1 MQDNTLYFETLH
13 SSYGQYFEIDKLL
26 YEQKTDQWHLSI
38 FENARFGRVMA
49 LNGAIQTT
57 EADEF
62 VYHEMLTHV
71 PVLAH
76 GKVKSL
82 LIIGGGDGGILR
94 EVVKH
99 KAIERIVMVEID
111 GAVVDMC
118 KSWLPNHSA
127 GAYDDPRVELVIAD
141 GMDYVA
147 TTEACFDVIISDCTD
162 PVGPGEVLFSSDFY
176 AGCKRCLNDGGIF
189 VAQNGVPF
197 MQVESLQ
204 DTVRRMSSYS
214 RECWFYTAAVPT
226 YIGGTMAF
234 AWATDNLEARK
245 LELAT
250 LEARFNESGISTRY
264 YTPALHQASFVLPKY
279 VEQAIRSAMTV
290 TA

>member
-1 MQDNTLYFETLH
+1 MQENTRYFETLH

-26 YEQKTDQWHLSI
+26 YEQKTSQWHLSI

-82 LIIGGGDGGILR
+82 LIIGGGDGGMLR

-99 KAIERIVMVEID
+99 KGIERIVMVEID

-118 KSWLPNHSA
+118 KTWLPNHSA

-141 GMDYVA
+141 GMNYVA
-147 TTEACFDVIISDCTD
+147 TTDARFDVIISDCTD

-176 AGCKRCLNDGGIF
+176 AGCKRSLNEGGIF

-204 DTVRRMSSYS
+204 DTVRRMSSYT

-234 AWATDNLEARK
+234 AWATDNLEARR

-264 YTPALHQASFVLPKY
+264 YTPALHQASFALPKY

>member
-1 MQDNTLYFETLH
+1 
-13 SSYGQYFEIDKLL
+13 
-26 YEQKTDQWHLSI
+26 
-38 FENARFGRVMA
+38 
-49 LNGAIQTT
+49 
-57 EADEF
+57 
-62 VYHEMLTHV
+62 
-71 PVLAH
+71 
-76 GKVKSL
+76 
-82 LIIGGGDGGILR
+82 
-94 EVVKH
+94 
-99 KAIERIVMVEID
+99 
-111 GAVVDMC
+111 VDMC
-118 KSWLPNHSA
+118 KTWLPNHSA

-141 GMDYVA
+141 GMNYVA
-147 TTEACFDVIISDCTD
+147 TTDARFDVIVSDCTD

-176 AGCKRCLNDGGIF
+176 AGCKRCLNEGGIF

-204 DTVRRMSSYS
+204 DTVRRMSSYT

-234 AWATDNLEARK
+234 AWATDNLEARR

-264 YTPALHQASFVLPKY
+264 YTPALHQASFALPKY

>member
-1 MQDNTLYFETLH
+1 MQENTRYFETLH

-26 YEQKTDQWHLSI
+26 YEQKTSQWHLSI

-82 LIIGGGDGGILR
+82 LIIGGGDGGMLR

-99 KAIERIVMVEID
+99 KGIERIVMVEID

-118 KSWLPNHSA
+118 KTWLPNHSA

-141 GMDYVA
+141 GMNYVA
-147 TTEACFDVIISDCTD
+147 TTDARFDVIISDCTD

-176 AGCKRCLNDGGIF
+176 AGCKRCLNEGGIF

-197 MQVESLQ
+197 MQVASLQ
-204 DTVRRMSSYS
+204 DTVRRMSSYT

-234 AWATDNLEARK
+234 AWATDNLEARR

-264 YTPALHQASFVLPKY
+264 YTPALHQASFALPKY

>member
-1 MQDNTLYFETLH
+1 MQENTRYFETLH

-26 YEQKTDQWHLSI
+26 YEQKTSQWHLSI

-82 LIIGGGDGGILR
+82 LIIGGGDGGMLR

-99 KAIERIVMVEID
+99 KGIERIVMVEID

-118 KSWLPNHSA
+118 KTWLPNHSA

-141 GMDYVA
+141 GMNYVA
-147 TTEACFDVIISDCTD
+147 TTDARFDVIISDCTD

-176 AGCKRCLNDGGIF
+176 AGCKRCLNEGGIF

-204 DTVRRMSSYS
+204 DTVRRMSSYT

-234 AWATDNLEARK
+234 AWATDNLEARR

-264 YTPALHQASFVLPKY
+264 YTPALHQASFALPKY